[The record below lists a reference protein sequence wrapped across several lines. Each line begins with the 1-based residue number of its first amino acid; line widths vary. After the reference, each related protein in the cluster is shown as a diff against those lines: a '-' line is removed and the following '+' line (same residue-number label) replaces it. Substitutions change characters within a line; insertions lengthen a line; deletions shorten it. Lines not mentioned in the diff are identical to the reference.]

1 MGFFGAPIDIPDHAI
16 RACRTALLMRDALP
30 GFNESLRKQ

>member
-1 MGFFGAPIDIPDHAI
+1 MGFFGAPLDMPNHSI

-30 GFNESLRKQ
+30 GFNETLQKQ